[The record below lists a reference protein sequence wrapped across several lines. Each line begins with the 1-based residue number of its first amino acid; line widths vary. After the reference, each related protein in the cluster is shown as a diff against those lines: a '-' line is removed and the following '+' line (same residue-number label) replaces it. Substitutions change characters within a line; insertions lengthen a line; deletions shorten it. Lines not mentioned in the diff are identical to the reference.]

1 VIGEPAGVIEVP
13 RHLITDRTV
22 SPAELRVLLAI
33 AARMPPEAGA
43 VVVELARLSAD
54 TGVGTGD
61 VSRAIVHAELRGLVH
76 VVRRNSEPNTYRLGV
91 AWLPRVST

>member
-13 RHLITDRTV
+13 RHLISDRTV

-33 AARMPPEAGA
+33 AARMPPDGA

-76 VVRRNSEPNTYRLGV
+76 VVRRNSEPSTYRLGV

>member
-1 VIGEPAGVIEVP
+1 M
-13 RHLITDRTV
+13 

-33 AARMPPEAGA
+33 AARMPEAGA

-61 VSRAIVHAELRGLVH
+61 VSRAVVHAELRGLVH
-76 VVRRNSEPNTYRLGV
+76 VTRRNAEPNCYRLGP

>member
-1 VIGEPAGVIEVP
+1 MIGEPAGVIEVP
-13 RHLITDRTV
+13 KHLVLDRTV

-33 AARMPPEAGA
+33 AARMPPDGA

-61 VSRAIVHAELRGLVH
+61 VSRAIVHAELRGLLH
-76 VVRRNSEPNTYRLGV
+76 VVRRNSEPNTYGLGV